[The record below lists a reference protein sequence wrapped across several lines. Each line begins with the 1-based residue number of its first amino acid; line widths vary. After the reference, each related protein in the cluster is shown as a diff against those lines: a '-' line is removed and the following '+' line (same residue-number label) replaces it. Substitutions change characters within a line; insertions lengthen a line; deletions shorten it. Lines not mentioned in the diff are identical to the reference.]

1 MIVFKKKKKKDVLLR
16 YYFFHADEYL
26 NWIMMLA
33 DIGTDSLGWL
43 LVDFFGSN
51 SKPHFR

>member
-1 MIVFKKKKKKDVLLR
+1 MIVLKKKDTLLR

-33 DIGTDSLGWL
+33 DSGTDSLGWL
-43 LVDFFGSN
+43 LCGFLW
-51 SKPHFR
+51 

>member
-1 MIVFKKKKKKDVLLR
+1 MIVLKKEKKKKKRCTVKVLLFR
-16 YYFFHADEYL
+16 ADEYL

-43 LVDFFGSN
+43 LCGS
-51 SKPHFR
+51 FW

>member
-1 MIVFKKKKKKDVLLR
+1 MIVLKKKKRCTVKVL
-16 YYFFHADEYL
+16 FFHADEYL